1 MIRWV
6 LVVAWLASTLPVVGM
21 IGLLSQSNARKAAF
35 CAAARGKAEGRV
47 VRIERENGSRVR
59 LVPILAFTAAGGR
72 AVEFKSRNHDLLAYP
87 PYVYAVDQK
96 WPVVYVP
103 AEPERA
109 EIDEPSLRR
118 PDGEELR
125 KAGLIWCGVMTAL
138 FSLLGVWLGRRRIP
152 ATP

>member
-1 MIRWV
+1 MLRWV
-6 LVVAWLASTLPVVGM
+6 LVAWLASTLPVVGM
-21 IGLLSQSNARKAAF
+21 IGLLHQSNVRKAAF
-35 CAAARGKAEGRV
+35 CLAATGKAEGRV
-47 VRIERENGSRVR
+47 IRIEREQGSRIR
-59 LVPILAFTAAGGR
+59 LVPILAFTTADGR
-72 AVEFKSRNHDLLAYP
+72 AIEFKSRNHDLFAYP

-125 KAGLIWCGVMTAL
+125 KAGLIWCGAVTVLLA
-138 FSLLGVWLGRRRIP
+138 LLGVWLGRRGKP
-152 ATP
+152 AAP